1 MSTLN
6 DSGVKCVSLISRIK
20 LVVINI
26 VILYANAKITTDRVR
41 KLLHDIKINVKN
53 HHDNTIILKLTRL
66 KCDSL

>member
-26 VILYANAKITTDRVR
+26 VIDANAKITTARVLE
-41 KLLHDIKINVKN
+41 LLHDIKINVEN
-53 HHDNTIILKLTRL
+53 HHDNIIILKLTRL
-66 KCDSL
+66 KYDGL